1 MIQTV
6 IFYFNPLSL
15 TVNGHSQDKF
25 TPIMSVEIFIDIFIN
40 ETILFHLIKT

>member
-6 IFYFNPLSL
+6 IFYINPLSL
-15 TVNGHSQDKF
+15 TVNGHSQDEF
-25 TPIMSVEIFIDIFIN
+25 TPIMSVEIFIN